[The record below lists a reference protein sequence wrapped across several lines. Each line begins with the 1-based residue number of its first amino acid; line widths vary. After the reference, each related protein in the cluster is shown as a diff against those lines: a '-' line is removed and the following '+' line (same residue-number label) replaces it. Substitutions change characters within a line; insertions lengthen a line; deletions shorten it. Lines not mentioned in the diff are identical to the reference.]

1 MKISPV
7 RSASP
12 APIPTAAEAA
22 ANPALVAPAPA
33 VRPRR
38 GTGALLGAG
47 LLGSLLAPTASGAGF
62 VLVESGSG
70 AQAETPAAA
79 VPPSPAETEAA
90 ARAEA
95 ARDAVATVVAPI
107 LQKAMDEDGRGA
119 FGCVAVDPPVILS
132 ENEALNLI
140 EQEFA
145 KAGVKLRDAYEL
157 TGFTRTV
164 ADKTK
169 KPREEKGRPWC
180 SVYPTKKVPGKWV
193 FDLATED
200 GSVAVEFLSLSD
212 ESRESLDY
220 NCSTVSDTDLPKL
233 AQRLRDDFVTRTE
246 GAPVAIGLFFDP
258 LASTYVWESHGK
270 KHIRPGSALAAL
282 TEEELKN
289 LDWQKRR
296 ELLQGDARELL
307 REQVRFFLDWAR
319 KEGKLPHAEGA
330 ESEPHAERAE
340 NAEPVP
346 QAESGSPA
354 GGAGERSE
362 PEGVPHAESAENAE

>member
-7 RSASP
+7 RSASS

-47 LLGSLLAPTASGAGF
+47 LLGSLLAPAASAEGAG
-62 VLVESGSG
+62 GSG
-70 AQAETPAAA
+70 EAPVLLQ

-107 LQKAMDEDGRGA
+107 LQKAMDEEGRGA

-145 KAGVKLRDAYEL
+145 KAGVKLRDGYEL
-157 TGFTRTV
+157 AGFTRTV
-164 ADKTK
+164 ADTTKT
-169 KPREEKGRPWC
+169 PREEKGRPWC
-180 SVYPTKKVPGKWV
+180 SVYPTKKVPGNWI

-200 GSVAVEFLSLSD
+200 GTVAVEFLSRAD

-233 AQRLRDDFVTRTE
+233 ARRLRDDFSTRTE

-258 LASTYVWESHGK
+258 LAAGGRWDPKTHRRVPA
-270 KHIRPGSALAAL
+270 PGSALAAL
-282 TEEELKN
+282 TEEERKA
-289 LDWQKRR
+289 LDWRKRE
-296 ELLQGDARELL
+296 ELLRRDALELL

-319 KEGKLPHAEGA
+319 KEGKLPSQSPQDGSHAESA
-330 ESEPHAERAE
+330 EA
-340 NAEPVP
+340 AEPK
-346 QAESGSPA
+346 
-354 GGAGERSE
+354 
-362 PEGVPHAESAENAE
+362 PHAESAEGAEIEHHAESAESAK

>member
-7 RSASP
+7 RSATP
-12 APIPTAAEAA
+12 APLPTAAEAA

-107 LQKAMDEDGRGA
+107 LQKAMDEEGRGA

-145 KAGVKLRDAYEL
+145 KAGVKLRDGYEL
-157 TGFTRTV
+157 ASFTRTV
-164 ADKTK
+164 ADTTKT
-169 KPREEKGRPWC
+169 PREEKGRPWC
-180 SVYPTKKVPGKWV
+180 SVYPTKKVPGNWI

-200 GSVAVEFLSLSD
+200 GSVAVEFLSRAD

-258 LASTYVWESHGK
+258 LAAGGRWDSKTQRR
-270 KHIRPGSALAAL
+270 IPAPGSALAAL
-282 TEEELKN
+282 TEEERKA
-289 LDWQKRR
+289 LDWRKRE
-296 ELLQGDARELL
+296 ELLRRDALELL

-319 KEGKLPHAEGA
+319 KEGKLPAQSPQDGSHAESA
-330 ESEPHAERAE
+330 EAVPH
-340 NAEPVP
+340 
-346 QAESGSPA
+346 AESGSPA

-362 PEGVPHAESAENAE
+362 PEGVPHAESAGNAE

>member
-1 MKISPV
+1 MKVSPV
-7 RSASP
+7 LSSSP
-12 APIPTAAEAA
+12 SPLPTAAEAA

-33 VRPRR
+33 VPPRR
-38 GTGALLGAG
+38 RAGALLGAG
-47 LLGSLLAPTASGAGF
+47 LLGSLLSPSAASGAGF
-62 VLVESGSG
+62 VLDASGSC
-70 AQAETPAAA
+70 APAETPAAA

-95 ARDAVATVVAPI
+95 ARAAFATTVAPI
-107 LQKAMDEDGRGA
+107 LQKAMDEEGRGA

-140 EQEFA
+140 QQEFA

-169 KPREEKGRPWC
+169 TPREEKGRPWC

-258 LASTYVWESHGK
+258 LPSTYVWESHGK

-319 KEGKLPHAEGA
+319 KEGKLPARSPAAE
-330 ESEPHAERAE
+330 ESHAE
-340 NAEPVP
+340 NAE
-346 QAESGSPA
+346 
-354 GGAGERSE
+354 
-362 PEGVPHAESAENAE
+362 SAEP